1 MSMRQLHDLSR
12 VYLEQVA
19 SVDEAV
25 KGADNELRRA
35 ASAERRVERA
45 AETEFRRKG
54 RVGVGKKGPKLSTTP
69 HGKSEVKNYAD
80 KEMSSIKLYDKAT
93 KRNKNIVGL
102 VTKEALEVDMKKRQ
116 EQNEK
121 AREEMKKT
129 AAYKSMAATAA
140 KKFDEAAKPDYLD
153 FDKDGNKEESMKKAL
168 KDKKKVEEAIDPKG
182 AARIDAAKQKKSET
196 KDEREK
202 RLMLGKYSPS
212 VLYAKHKVEE
222 ALDPVGQE
230 DDDVDN
236 DGDLDS
242 SDQYL
247 KKRRKAIGKA
257 IAVRKEGYSNWRQDL
272 SEVMDKIAPDER
284 NEKQIK
290 EKKIQNKIIINP
302 ELKEAVEEIGG
313 TLLEMVELD
322 EAVYGGEKEEPKDDR
337 MVVTAADK
345 RGNTSAYQKFK
356 AGHKGYKAAEHL
368 KNEEVEVEEGYKPID
383 REKESAMYRRAGNL
397 ARTSLSSRGKKKE
410 EAQTKS
416 SKIVSAIT
424 RQKEKERF
432 DRIGQSPAHNEEF
445 EQIDEKC
452 WPGYKK
458 KGMKTMFGKR
468 YPNCVKKEEVELD
481 EKTLTPAETKK
492 KEEIVKSM
500 KKSAGDF
507 EKRYP
512 GRGKEVMYATA
523 TKQAKKVAEAV
534 ANQVALSPQELQKQ
548 KQKATLD
555 TQIAMLRKQSLSKA
569 EKPAVA
575 KEEYIDE
582 RRKEEKVAG
591 TPREKT
597 DRAYELVKQ
606 SIRRAEGTPRGQQK
620 KVPGKKPPKA
630 GDYGGPL
637 SPAQRVA
644 IRRASAQRSKDMISS
659 RFD

>member
-236 DGDLDS
+236 DGDSDS

-272 SEVMDKIAPDER
+272 SEVMDKIAPDEQ

-302 ELKEAVEEIGG
+302 DLKEAVEEIGG
-313 TLLEMVELD
+313 TLLEMVEL
-322 EAVYGGEKEEPKDDR
+322 EEGQLRPGETYMQYSKRIKAEKSAPADTR
-337 MVVTAADK
+337 MTVTAADK
-345 RGNTSAYQKFK
+345 RGNTPAYKAYK
-356 AGHKGYKAAEHL
+356 AGDKRYKAGAGLEEEQRPFPE
-368 KNEEVEVEEGYKPID
+368 KKVAAQAARAAWGSVYGKDTGNEPAPNVSDKEKSETRRFSKMHQALEKAK
-383 REKESAMYRRAGNL
+383 RARQEKEKAARSSTFYRDTHPTSAPKM
-397 ARTSLSSRGKKKE
+397 KK
-410 EAQTKS
+410 A
-416 SKIVSAIT
+416 
-424 RQKEKERF
+424 
-432 DRIGQSPAHNEEF
+432 N
-445 EQIDEKC
+445 
-452 WPGYKK
+452 
-458 KGMKTMFGKR
+458 
-468 YPNCVKKEEVELD
+468 EEVELD
-481 EKTLTPAETKK
+481 EKTLTSAEAKK

-523 TKQAKKVAEAV
+523 TKMAKKVAEE
-534 ANQVALSPQELQKQ
+534 SEL
-548 KQKATLD
+548 L
-555 TQIAMLRKQSLSKA
+555 
-569 EKPAVA
+569 
-575 KEEYIDE
+575 DE

-597 DRAYELVKQ
+597 DRAYQMVKQ
-606 SIRRAEGTPRGQQK
+606 SIRKMSGTPAGQQK
-620 KVPGKKPPKA
+620 KKPGQKPPRA
-630 GDYGGPL
+630 GEYGGPL